1 MKIADLS
8 SSTASKVKYAIDK
21 EFWSKYPNM
30 FMPSHCVSTKDVI
43 KYFDIDIEF
52 LKGLVTIRLEDS
64 NDISE

>member
-21 EFWSKYPNM
+21 EFRSKYPNK

-43 KYFDIDIEF
+43 KYLDIDIEY
-52 LKGLVTIRLEDS
+52 LKGLSTIRLEDS